1 MPWQD
6 RHQTR
11 GFAQTSILATK
22 RWQVTSS
29 CRLVTRILKFDNIDV
44 VLSLVDGKG
53 NPSLAKLSLRIL
65 EDSSSAVAGNALEQV
80 QMSKE
85 KLPQPLISGMSGAST
100 TSDTLSNQQNLVTS
114 FSSLMKKFE
123 PLVKIGDEVAKVRS
137 LIFSFIRRSE
147 LIIKKIHPYV
157 NFAWQVLSAGLK
169 VS

>member
-1 MPWQD
+1 
-6 RHQTR
+6 
-11 GFAQTSILATK
+11 
-22 RWQVTSS
+22 
-29 CRLVTRILKFDNIDV
+29 
-44 VLSLVDGKG
+44 LVDGKG

-85 KLPQPLISGMSGAST
+85 KLPQPLISEMSGAST

-137 LIFSFIRRSE
+137 LIFSFIDD
-147 LIIKKIHPYV
+147 L
-157 NFAWQVLSAGLK
+157 N
-169 VS
+169 